1 MDPMI
6 EFVPIIQSPCVN
18 ICRID
23 RKHRL
28 CEGCGRTT
36 AEIARWG
43 ETTDADRSA
52 VMVELP
58 ARMARMKGDLAS

>member
-1 MDPMI
+1 MFEI
-6 EFVPIIQSPCVN
+6 VPIIPSPCVN

-23 RKHRL
+23 PASGW

-43 ETTDADRSA
+43 ETNPADRDA
-52 VMVELP
+52 VMAELP
-58 ARMARMKGDLAS
+58 ARMARLGRRPAS